1 MNSNDCWILV
11 QPNRKFTA
19 LYVIY
24 PEVLEGL
31 FSNLF
36 EGRCNV
42 RHGLVLILLMV
53 NGFVLFP
60 PGQKDGNFDRPT
72 RFFLACYSSVNRPP
86 PICCT
91 IGRVFRHIICKY
103 MNMTYWT
110 DNIFRDRCPF
120 IASGAM
126 VIFLFCSR
134 LRQLIRN
141 PQQRTLSLYMNLSAC
156 RLVLPVANIYI
167 FPQVS
172 FLTFLTVSSKCCF

>member
-1 MNSNDCWILV
+1 MKRQHKCMICIQCTLHIMFVRYNICTGQMNSNDCWILV

-53 NGFVLFP
+53 NGFVPFP
-60 PGQKDGNFDRPT
+60 PGQKDGTFDRPT

-86 PICCT
+86 PICCS

-103 MNMTYWT
+103 MNMTY
-110 DNIFRDRCPF
+110 
-120 IASGAM
+120 
-126 VIFLFCSR
+126 
-134 LRQLIRN
+134 
-141 PQQRTLSLYMNLSAC
+141 
-156 RLVLPVANIYI
+156 
-167 FPQVS
+167 
-172 FLTFLTVSSKCCF
+172 